1 MFKKG
6 VWVSFTCAINKKLEG
21 SYLCQIICY
30 QFAANSFTNCK
41 RFVVPQLAILYS
53 LDCPSQNIFDGPDVE
68 GVDDR
73 EEGEEPFEDVEDVGD
88 AEDK

>member
-1 MFKKG
+1 M
-6 VWVSFTCAINKKLEG
+6 SCAISKNVATYVQFFVTNL
-21 SYLCQIICY
+21 SQILSQIV
-30 QFAANSFTNCK
+30 K
-41 RFVVPQLAILYS
+41 RFDVPQLAILYS

>member
-1 MFKKG
+1 MKKG
-6 VWVSFTCAINKKLEG
+6 SEYHSLAPLIRSLKVAIATNLP
-21 SYLCQIICY
+21 QILSQIV
-30 QFAANSFTNCK
+30 K
-41 RFVVPQLAILYS
+41 RFDVPQLAILYS

>member
-1 MFKKG
+1 MFEKG

-21 SYLCQIICY
+21 SNHIIVTNLPQILSQIV
-30 QFAANSFTNCK
+30 K
-41 RFVVPQLAILYS
+41 RFDVPQLAILYS